1 MNTNEHEQYLSEFKS
16 YLLDVVSTHKKA
28 QDFLIRSGINTKSG
42 KLSKQYSPSPTKK
55 SQSTCIPKEPA

>member
-16 YLLDVVSTHKKA
+16 YLREVVSTRKKA

-42 KLSKQYSPSPTKK
+42 KLSKQYSPSPTQKK
-55 SQSTCIPKEPA
+55 